1 MERITISTDGSCH
14 GNPGGPGGYA
24 AIIEIP
30 RHGPLVVRGG
40 HPETTNNRMELT
52 AVIEGLRE
60 LRALAN
66 VEGGEIEV
74 RSDSEYVVNA
84 FRKGWLRNWQRKGWR
99 KADGKPVLNP
109 DLWQRL
115 LPFTEGVEIAWT
127 HVRGHAGD
135 SRNEECDLIAN
146 QEAGR
151 AGRTGT
157 ESRESSMGE
166 EPPMREESS
175 GADAGDRDEAPGGA
189 DYARGYARGY
199 AAGYEDAKRDMA
211 NALNAVHPAPGFLE
225 SLAGD
230 GDDLP
235 F

>member
-30 RHGPLVVRGG
+30 QHSPLVVRGG

-60 LRALAN
+60 LRELAN

-74 RSDSEYVVNA
+74 RSDSTYVINA
-84 FRKGWLRNWQRKGWR
+84 FRKGWQRKGWR
-99 KADGKPVLNP
+99 KADGQPVLNP

-115 LPFTEGVEIAWT
+115 LPLTEGVEIIWT

-146 QEAGR
+146 QEAER

-157 ESRESSMGE
+157 ENRESPVRYGTPTGE
-166 EPPMREESS
+166 VQERGTE
-175 GADAGDRDEAPGGA
+175 AGNSQSTGKDHSPGHSQ
-189 DYARGYARGY
+189 DYARGY
-199 AAGYEDAKRDMA
+199 AAGYEDARRDMA
-211 NALNAVHPAPGFLE
+211 NALNAVHPDQEALAAM
-225 SLAGD
+225 AGD
-230 GDDLP
+230 EDDLH